1 MCVYVGSV
9 ASVGRGRD
17 RGATSLATQARGSFA
32 SPSPGRRGRPGG
44 SRSERIQTNQD
55 GSQDVFV

>member
-1 MCVYVGSV
+1 MCVGSV

-17 RGATSLATQARGSFA
+17 RGATPLPTQARGSFA
-32 SPSPGRRGRPGG
+32 APSPGRRGGRSG